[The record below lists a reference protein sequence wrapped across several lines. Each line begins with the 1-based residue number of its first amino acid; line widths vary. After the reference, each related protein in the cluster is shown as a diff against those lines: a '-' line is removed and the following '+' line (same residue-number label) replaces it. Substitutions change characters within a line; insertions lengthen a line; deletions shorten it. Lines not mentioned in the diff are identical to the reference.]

1 MQKRFLYVNNP
12 SLNNEATI
20 RVQNW
25 ACGADVLV
33 DKASLLTRRRSNVAL
48 LDAFVFELCA

>member
-1 MQKRFLYVNNP
+1 MNNP

-20 RVQNW
+20 RVQNC

-33 DKASLLTRRRSNVAL
+33 YKASMLTRPRSNIAL
-48 LDAFVFELCA
+48 LDASVFEQCA